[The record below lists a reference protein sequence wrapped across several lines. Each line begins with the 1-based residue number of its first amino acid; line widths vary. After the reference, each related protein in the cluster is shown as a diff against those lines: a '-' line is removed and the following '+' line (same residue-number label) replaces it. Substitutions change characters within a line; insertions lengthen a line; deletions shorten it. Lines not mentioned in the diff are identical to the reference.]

1 MGISDTAAIVTC
13 SVCNLLEFLCFVVII
28 FEMSRHHKTHVRLC
42 LSNKVDLFN
51 SAIGQLI
58 LLCQK
63 NELTLPSKLIG
74 YSGYWLMLA
83 WQQKKTWVC

>member
-1 MGISDTAAIVTC
+1 MYSYFKNLRPGPDKQMGISDTAAIVTC

-51 SAIGQLI
+51 SAIGQLK
-58 LLCQK
+58 LLR
-63 NELTLPSKLIG
+63 
-74 YSGYWLMLA
+74 
-83 WQQKKTWVC
+83 QKK